1 MNHFVHLTEKKQT
14 QTRVNVSVC
23 LMCRDPLERGNN
35 RKKTLMQSRVREQC
49 NGNTKKK
56 HTHTQIT
63 FEIKLKYNVK
73 IKSIQTRNPKFI

>member
-35 RKKTLMQSRVREQC
+35 RKKNPHAIKSERTMQWKYKKETL
-49 NGNTKKK
+49 T
-56 HTHTQIT
+56 HTHNIRNKT
-63 FEIKLKYNVK
+63 K
-73 IKSIQTRNPKFI
+73 I